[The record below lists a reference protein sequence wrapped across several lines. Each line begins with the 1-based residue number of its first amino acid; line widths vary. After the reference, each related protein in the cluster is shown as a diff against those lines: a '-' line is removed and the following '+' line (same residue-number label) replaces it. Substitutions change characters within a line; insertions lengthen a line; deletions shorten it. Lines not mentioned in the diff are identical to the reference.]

1 MVVAGLILLMMV
13 CGSEPRDWW
22 NRGDSNPRAPVCF
35 LGGGAPSPDAVPEM
49 TTPPLVGRRCLSGTG
64 ATEVVASERRP
75 LGAYVAGLAY
85 GFFSGPATP
94 GSLRNPLLSHLPPPP
109 APTPL

>member
-64 ATEVVASERRP
+64 ATEVVASVRRP

-85 GFFSGPATP
+85 GFVCGAATP
-94 GSLRNPLLSHLPPPP
+94 GSLRNRRLSTGLPRR
-109 APTPL
+109 ASTRC